1 MTSAAVTERSG
12 SIMNLAVQNTAVRT
26 DGSQKGFTKV
36 MDSMSESRNQD
47 NVTRTE
53 KKSFPEKD
61 NAQTVDQVDE
71 TNQKDSLERPE
82 TDRVEENTTA
92 ETSEATETSETEE
105 VAQETASEEVKAEKE
120 PSEQAEDV
128 VEAGEEA
135 VSTQMYQS
143 LIEQAANLM
152 EQVADYMSVGTEDV
166 MEAMKQ
172 LNMSM
177 TDILNPEKLQEL
189 TLTLA
194 GADRMTLL
202 TDEKLYQVVQELT
215 QLCDEAAKNLQETLG
230 IEKDA
235 WNGLLE
241 KVAIMEEAKQPVA
254 EENLGTTVKE
264 NVADVQTQEAS
275 EMKSM
280 KDANQGMTVQ
290 NESTSGQTDMEAS
303 VQKGNQVVTV
313 QAEEASEDMQED
325 TYAGNGEQQGF
336 AEQMKNPVSE
346 NFEAPMKEVGA
357 ESRVNAEQIMKQIL
371 DFMKVRTGGQLSE
384 IEMQLHPASLGTVH
398 ISLAA
403 KNGVVTAQFTAQN
416 EMVKDAIEG
425 QIMILRENLEQQG
438 IKVEA
443 VEVTVASHEF
453 ERNLEQQAKDEEQNA
468 REAEEKKKATRRI
481 NLDNLEEGEEIQDE
495 AERITRDMM
504 MRHGATLDYMA

>member
-53 KKSFPEKD
+53 KKSFPKKD

-82 TDRVEENTTA
+82 TDRVEKNTTA
-92 ETSEATETSETEE
+92 ETSETEE
-105 VAQETASEEVKAEKE
+105 AAQETVTEEVKAEKE
-120 PSEQAEDV
+120 PSEQTEDV
-128 VEAGEEA
+128 VETGEEA
-135 VSTQMYQS
+135 VSTQIYQS

-215 QLCDEAAKNLQETLG
+215 QLCDEAAKNLQEMSG

-241 KVAIMEEAKQPVA
+241 KVAMMEEVKQPVA

-275 EMKSM
+275 EMQSM

-303 VQKGNQVVTV
+303 VQKGNQTVTV

-371 DFMKVRTGGQLSE
+371 DFMKIRTGGQLSE
-384 IEMQLHPASLGTVH
+384 IEMQLHPASLGTVQV
-398 ISLAA
+398 SLAA

-416 EMVKDAIEG
+416 EIVKDAIEG

-504 MRHGATLDYMA
+504 MRDGATLDYMA

>member
-1 MTSAAVTERSG
+1 MTSAAVTERNG

-92 ETSEATETSETEE
+92 ETSETEE
-105 VAQETASEEVKAEKE
+105 AAQETVTEEVKAEKE
-120 PSEQAEDV
+120 PSEQTEDV

-143 LIEQAANLM
+143 LMEQAANLM

-215 QLCDEAAKNLQETLG
+215 QLCDEAAKNLQEMSG
-230 IEKDA
+230 IDQDA

-241 KVAIMEEAKQPVA
+241 KVAMMEEAKQPVA
-254 EENLGTTVKE
+254 EESLGTTVKE
-264 NVADVQTQEAS
+264 NVANVQAEEAPQVQ
-275 EMKSM
+275 SM

-303 VQKGNQVVTV
+303 VQKGNQTVTV

-371 DFMKVRTGGQLSE
+371 DFMKIRTGGQLSE
-384 IEMQLHPASLGTVH
+384 IEMQLHPASLGTVQV
-398 ISLAA
+398 SLAA
-403 KNGVVTAQFTAQN
+403 KNGVVTAQFTAQS
-416 EMVKDAIEG
+416 EVVKEAIEG

-453 ERNLEQQAKDEEQNA
+453 ERNLEQQAKDEEQEA
-468 REAEEKKKATRRI
+468 REAEERKKSTRRI

>member
-26 DGSQKGFTKV
+26 DESQKGFTKV

-61 NAQTVDQVDE
+61 NEQTVDQVDE

-92 ETSEATETSETEE
+92 ETSETEE
-105 VAQETASEEVKAEKE
+105 AAQETVTEEVKAEKE
-120 PSEQAEDV
+120 PSEQTEDV

-143 LIEQAANLM
+143 LMEQAANLM

-189 TLTLA
+189 TLSLA

-215 QLCDEAAKNLQETLG
+215 QLCDEAAKNLQEMSG
-230 IEKDA
+230 IDQDA

-241 KVAIMEEAKQPVA
+241 KVAMMEEAKQPVA
-254 EENLGTTVKE
+254 EESLGTTVKE
-264 NVADVQTQEAS
+264 NVTNVQAEEAPQVQ
-275 EMKSM
+275 SM

-303 VQKGNQVVTV
+303 VQKGNQQTVTV

-371 DFMKVRTGGQLSE
+371 DFMKIRTGGQLSE
-384 IEMQLHPASLGTVH
+384 IEMQLHPASLGTVQV
-398 ISLAA
+398 SLAA
-403 KNGVVTAQFTAQN
+403 KNGVVTAQFTAQS
-416 EMVKDAIEG
+416 EVVKEAIEG

-453 ERNLEQQAKDEEQNA
+453 ERNLEQQAKDEEQEA
-468 REAEEKKKATRRI
+468 REAEERKKSTRRI

>member
-1 MTSAAVTERSG
+1 
-12 SIMNLAVQNTAVRT
+12 
-26 DGSQKGFTKV
+26 
-36 MDSMSESRNQD
+36 
-47 NVTRTE
+47 
-53 KKSFPEKD
+53 
-61 NAQTVDQVDE
+61 VDQVDE

-92 ETSEATETSETEE
+92 ETSETEE
-105 VAQETASEEVKAEKE
+105 AAQETVTEEVKAEKE
-120 PSEQAEDV
+120 PSEQTEDV

-143 LIEQAANLM
+143 LMEQAANLM

-189 TLTLA
+189 TLSWA
-194 GADRMTLL
+194 GADRVTLL

-215 QLCDEAAKNLQETLG
+215 QLCDEAAKNLQEMSG
-230 IEKDA
+230 IDQDA

-241 KVAIMEEAKQPVA
+241 KVAMMEEAKQPVA
-254 EENLGTTVKE
+254 EESLGTTVKE
-264 NVADVQTQEAS
+264 NVTNVQAEEAPQVQ
-275 EMKSM
+275 SM

-303 VQKGNQVVTV
+303 VQKGNQQTVTV

-371 DFMKVRTGGQLSE
+371 DFMKIRTGGQLSE
-384 IEMQLHPASLGTVH
+384 IEMQLHPASLGTVQV
-398 ISLAA
+398 SLAA
-403 KNGVVTAQFTAQN
+403 KNGVVTAQFTAQS
-416 EMVKDAIEG
+416 EVVKEAIEG

-453 ERNLEQQAKDEEQNA
+453 ERNLEQQAKDEEQEA
-468 REAEEKKKATRRI
+468 REAEERKKSTRRI

>member
-26 DGSQKGFTKV
+26 DESQKGFTKV

-61 NAQTVDQVDE
+61 NEQTVDQVDE

-92 ETSEATETSETEE
+92 ETSETEE
-105 VAQETASEEVKAEKE
+105 AAQETVTEEVKAEKE
-120 PSEQAEDV
+120 PSEQTEDV

-143 LIEQAANLM
+143 LMEQAANLM

-189 TLTLA
+189 TLSLA

-215 QLCDEAAKNLQETLG
+215 QLCDEAAKNLQEMSG
-230 IEKDA
+230 IDQDA

-241 KVAIMEEAKQPVA
+241 KVAMMEEAKQPVA
-254 EENLGTTVKE
+254 EESLGTTVKE
-264 NVADVQTQEAS
+264 NVTNVQAEEAPQVQ
-275 EMKSM
+275 SM

-303 VQKGNQVVTV
+303 VQKGNQQTVTV

-371 DFMKVRTGGQLSE
+371 DFMKIRTGGQLSE
-384 IEMQLHPASLGTVH
+384 IEMQLHPASLGTVQV
-398 ISLAA
+398 SLAA
-403 KNGVVTAQFTAQN
+403 KNGVVTAQFTAQS
-416 EMVKDAIEG
+416 EVVKEAIEG

-453 ERNLEQQAKDEEQNA
+453 ERNLEQQAKDEEQEA
-468 REAEEKKKATRRI
+468 REAEERKKSTRRI

-504 MRHGATLDYMA
+504 MRHGATLDNMA

>member
-1 MTSAAVTERSG
+1 
-12 SIMNLAVQNTAVRT
+12 
-26 DGSQKGFTKV
+26 
-36 MDSMSESRNQD
+36 
-47 NVTRTE
+47 
-53 KKSFPEKD
+53 
-61 NAQTVDQVDE
+61 
-71 TNQKDSLERPE
+71 
-82 TDRVEENTTA
+82 
-92 ETSEATETSETEE
+92 
-105 VAQETASEEVKAEKE
+105 
-120 PSEQAEDV
+120 
-128 VEAGEEA
+128 
-135 VSTQMYQS
+135 
-143 LIEQAANLM
+143 
-152 EQVADYMSVGTEDV
+152 
-166 MEAMKQ
+166 
-172 LNMSM
+172 
-177 TDILNPEKLQEL
+177 
-189 TLTLA
+189 
-194 GADRMTLL
+194 MTLL

-215 QLCDEAAKNLQETLG
+215 QLCDEAAKNLQEMSG
-230 IEKDA
+230 IDQDA

-241 KVAIMEEAKQPVA
+241 KVAMMEEAKQPVA
-254 EENLGTTVKE
+254 EESLGTTVKE
-264 NVADVQTQEAS
+264 NVTNVQAEEAPQVQ
-275 EMKSM
+275 SM

-303 VQKGNQVVTV
+303 VQKGNQQTVTV

-371 DFMKVRTGGQLSE
+371 DFMKIRTGGQLSE
-384 IEMQLHPASLGTVH
+384 IEMQLHPASLGTVQV
-398 ISLAA
+398 SLAA
-403 KNGVVTAQFTAQN
+403 KNGVVTAQFTAQS
-416 EMVKDAIEG
+416 EVVKEAIEG

-453 ERNLEQQAKDEEQNA
+453 ERNLEQQAKDEEQEA
-468 REAEEKKKATRRI
+468 REAEERKKSTRRI

>member
-92 ETSEATETSETEE
+92 ETSETEE
-105 VAQETASEEVKAEKE
+105 AAQETVTEEVKAEKE
-120 PSEQAEDV
+120 PSEQTEDV

-143 LIEQAANLM
+143 LMEQAANLM

-215 QLCDEAAKNLQETLG
+215 QLCDEAAKNLQEMSG
-230 IEKDA
+230 IDQDA

-241 KVAIMEEAKQPVA
+241 KVAMMEETKQPVA
-254 EENLGTTVKE
+254 EESLGTTVKE
-264 NVADVQTQEAS
+264 NVANVQAEEAS
-275 EMKSM
+275 QVQSM

-303 VQKGNQVVTV
+303 VQKGNQQTVTV

-325 TYAGNGEQQGF
+325 NYAGNGEQQGF

-371 DFMKVRTGGQLSE
+371 DFMKIRTGGQLSE

-398 ISLAA
+398 VSLAA
-403 KNGVVTAQFTAQN
+403 KNGMVTAQFTAQN